1 MKHLPVLAAAVLAT
15 TALFVACDDE
25 TTSIGSSL
33 VNDKSEVIIDS
44 SFVVTG
50 SSYRDAAVQ
59 SRTLTQLLGSLNAKE
74 FGNISS
80 DFVTQ
85 FMPAARLDTAGVKV
99 DDIDS
104 VKMLMFFTKGDFTGD
119 SLVPMG
125 LKVYPLKKQLEIPIF
140 SNFDPAD
147 YYDESNCW
155 TAQSQIYTGNALYN
169 DSVNNLA
176 YRTISVK
183 LPIEFGRKVYNQYI
197 NHPETF
203 ATPQAFA
210 KFFPG
215 LYVKNTF
222 GQGRVT
228 NITNTRINFYFT
240 QHDTYTKD
248 GEERDTTYNVAR
260 SYMAVT
266 PEVITNNI
274 ISLSLSQDLTN
285 RVAQGQTLLVSP
297 TGYNTRLTFPAQE
310 ILRSYRNNATDL
322 SVINGLYMAIPVEE
336 ITNGYNIAPPANV
349 LLLLSK
355 DRETFFDQNKI
366 ADDKT
371 SFLATYDATNHQYV
385 FSGMRNYIVDLFNK
399 ETVTADDY
407 TFDLVPVD
415 VTYENSGNN
424 YYYGSTTTYVSSIQP
439 YVSGPAMCRLLLND
453 VKIKFTY
460 SKQSINNL

>member
-50 SSYRDAAVQ
+50 SSYRDPAVQ

-155 TAQSQIYTGNALYN
+155 TTQSQIYTGNALYN

-183 LPIEFGRKVYNQYI
+183 LPLEFGRKVYNQYI

-240 QHDTYTKD
+240 QHATYTKD

-297 TGYNTRLTFPAQE
+297 TGYNARLTFPAQE

-366 ADDKT
+366 ANDKT

-407 TFDLVPVD
+407 TFDLIPVD
-415 VTYENSGNN
+415 VIYENSGNN

>member
-155 TAQSQIYTGNALYN
+155 TTQSQIYTGNALYN

-176 YRTISVK
+176 YRAISVK
-183 LPIEFGRKVYNQYI
+183 LPLEFGRKVYNQYI

-297 TGYNTRLTFPAQE
+297 TGYNARLTFPAQE

>member
-1 MKHLPVLAAAVLAT
+1 MKHLPVLAVAVLAT

-155 TAQSQIYTGNALYN
+155 TTQSQIYTGNALYN

-183 LPIEFGRKVYNQYI
+183 LPLEFGRKVYNQYI

-297 TGYNTRLTFPAQE
+297 TGYNARLTFPAQE

>member
-155 TAQSQIYTGNALYN
+155 TTQSQIYTGNALYN

-183 LPIEFGRKVYNQYI
+183 LPLEFGRKVYNQYI

-297 TGYNTRLTFPAQE
+297 TGYNARLTFPAQE

>member
-1 MKHLPVLAAAVLAT
+1 MKHLPVLAAAIFTAT
-15 TALFVACDDE
+15 AAFVACDDE

-50 SSYRDAAVQ
+50 NSYRDAAVQ

-85 FMPAARLDTAGVKV
+85 FMPAAKLDTAGVKLE
-99 DDIDS
+99 DIDS
-104 VKMLMFFTKGDFTGD
+104 VKMLMFFTTGDFTGD

-125 LKVYPLKKQLEIPIF
+125 LKVYPLKKQLEVPIF
-140 SNFDPAD
+140 SNLNPAD
-147 YYDESNCW
+147 YYDESDCW
-155 TAQSQIYTGNALYN
+155 TAQSQIYTGNALFN
-169 DSVNNLA
+169 DSVNNLS
-176 YRTISVK
+176 YRTIAVK
-183 LPIEFGRKVYNQYI
+183 LPLEWGRNVYKQYL

-203 ATPQAFA
+203 SSPQAFA

-228 NITNTRINFYFT
+228 NITNTRINFY
-240 QHDTYTKD
+240 YTKHGTYMKD
-248 GEERDTTYNVAR
+248 EEERDTIYNVAS

-266 PEVITNNI
+266 PEVISNNI
-274 ISLSLSQDLTN
+274 INLSLSQDLTN

-297 TGYNTRLTFPAQE
+297 TGYNARINFPAPE

-336 ITNGYNIAPPANV
+336 ISNSYQIAPPTNV
-349 LLLLSK
+349 LLVLSK
-355 DRETFFDQNKI
+355 DRASFFDQNKV

-371 SFLATYDATNHQYV
+371 SFLATYDSTNHQYV

-399 ETVTADDY
+399 ESVTADDY
-407 TFDLVPVD
+407 TFDIVPVD

-424 YYYGSTTTYVSSIQP
+424 YYYGTSNTYVSSIQP
-439 YVSGPAMCRLLLND
+439 YVSGPAMCRLLIND
-453 VKIKFTY
+453 IKIKFTY

>member
-155 TAQSQIYTGNALYN
+155 TTQSQIYTGNALYN

-183 LPIEFGRKVYNQYI
+183 LPLEFGRKVYNQYI

-297 TGYNTRLTFPAQE
+297 TGYNARLTFPAQE

-336 ITNGYNIAPPANV
+336 ITNGYNITPPANV

>member
-15 TALFVACDDE
+15 TATFVACDDE

-33 VNDKSEVIIDS
+33 VNDKSEVIVDS

-50 SSYRDAAVQ
+50 NSYRNEAVQ

-85 FMPAARLDTAGVKV
+85 FMPAASLDTAGVKV
-99 DDIDS
+99 EDIDS

-140 SNFDPAD
+140 SNFNPAD

-155 TAQSQIYTGNALYN
+155 TSQTQIYTGNALYN
-169 DSVNNLA
+169 DSINNLA

-183 LPIEFGRKVYNQYI
+183 LPIEFGRKVFNQYL

-215 LYVKNTF
+215 LYVKNAF

-266 PEVITNNI
+266 PEVISNNI
-274 ISLSLSQDLTN
+274 ISLSLSKDLTN
-285 RVAQGQTLLVSP
+285 RVNQGQTLLVSP
-297 TGYNTRLTFPAQE
+297 TGYNTRLTFPAPE
-310 ILRSYRNNATDL
+310 ILSSYRNNATDL
-322 SVINGLYMAIPVEE
+322 SVINGLYMEIPVEE
-336 ITNGYNIAPPANV
+336 ITNSYNIAPPTNV
-349 LLLLSK
+349 LLVLSK
-355 DRETFFDQNKI
+355 DRDTFFDQNKI

-371 SFLATYDATNHQYV
+371 SFLATYDATNKKYV
-385 FSGMRNYIVDLFNK
+385 FSGMRNYIVELFNK
-399 ETVTADDY
+399 ESVTAEDY
-407 TFDLVPVD
+407 TFDIIPVD

-424 YYYGSTTTYVSSIQP
+424 YYYGTSTTYVSSIQP
-439 YVSGPAMCRLLLND
+439 YVSGPAMCRLLLKD

>member
-155 TAQSQIYTGNALYN
+155 TTQSQIYTGNALYN

-183 LPIEFGRKVYNQYI
+183 LPLEFGRKVYNQYI

-240 QHDTYTKD
+240 KHDTYTKD

-297 TGYNTRLTFPAQE
+297 TGYNARLTFPAQE

>member
-1 MKHLPVLAAAVLAT
+1 
-15 TALFVACDDE
+15 
-25 TTSIGSSL
+25 
-33 VNDKSEVIIDS
+33 
-44 SFVVTG
+44 
-50 SSYRDAAVQ
+50 
-59 SRTLTQLLGSLNAKE
+59 
-74 FGNISS
+74 
-80 DFVTQ
+80 
-85 FMPAARLDTAGVKV
+85 
-99 DDIDS
+99 
-104 VKMLMFFTKGDFTGD
+104 
-119 SLVPMG
+119 
-125 LKVYPLKKQLEIPIF
+125 
-140 SNFDPAD
+140 
-147 YYDESNCW
+147 
-155 TAQSQIYTGNALYN
+155 
-169 DSVNNLA
+169 
-176 YRTISVK
+176 
-183 LPIEFGRKVYNQYI
+183 
-197 NHPETF
+197 
-203 ATPQAFA
+203 
-210 KFFPG
+210 
-215 LYVKNTF
+215 
-222 GQGRVT
+222 
-228 NITNTRINFYFT
+228 
-240 QHDTYTKD
+240 
-248 GEERDTTYNVAR
+248 
-260 SYMAVT
+260 MAVT

-297 TGYNTRLTFPAQE
+297 TGYNARLTFPAQE

>member
-183 LPIEFGRKVYNQYI
+183 LPLEFGRKVYNQYI